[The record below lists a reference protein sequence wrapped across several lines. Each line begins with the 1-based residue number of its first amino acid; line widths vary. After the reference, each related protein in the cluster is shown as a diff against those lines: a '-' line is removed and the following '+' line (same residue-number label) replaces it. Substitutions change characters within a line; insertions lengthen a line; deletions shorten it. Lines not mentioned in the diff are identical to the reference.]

1 MSRLGTTILGILVF
15 SVFVVICLAIDRFL
29 RRGLN
34 KAFDR
39 IHNNRKRRKAASRPG
54 GRFRLADRYSGAS
67 GTPTAAGASVK
78 AESPQAEKKPVGEAL
93 SADEWELDEPAAEEE
108 WELKEEVP
116 ASPPQPEPRPA
127 PQAAQQAPAED
138 PALPKSVPSQQ
149 AALKGEPAPPVF
161 DVPDTIP
168 PFQEDR
174 CCICN
179 GELSGGRF
187 AVLFTADSGAEARI
201 DRECALKLN
210 TLVNGSDP
218 QEIVKAGRYMM
229 SRYKAVDP
237 KVSSV
242 LDRYVR
248 YAVDRLKQQRSTG
261 K

>member
-1 MSRLGTTILGILVF
+1 MSRVGTTILVVLVLA
-15 SVFVVICLAIDRFL
+15 VFVVVCLAIDRFL
-29 RRGLN
+29 RRGLD
-34 KAFDR
+34 KAFDKL
-39 IHNNRKRRKAASRPG
+39 HNSRKRKKAASRPG
-54 GRFRLADRYSGAS
+54 GRFRLADRYSGVPGS
-67 GTPTAAGASVK
+67 PAAARASVK
-78 AESPQAEKKPVGEAL
+78 AETPQAEKKPVGEAL

-108 WELKEEVP
+108 WEPVEEAP
-116 ASPPQPEPRPA
+116 AGPPRPEPRPA
-127 PQAAQQAPAED
+127 PQTVRQTPAED
-138 PALPKSVPSQQ
+138 PALPKPVSSQQ
-149 AALKGEPAPPVF
+149 AVSKEEPALPVF

-187 AVLFTADSGAEARI
+187 AVLFKADSGAEARI
-201 DRECALKLN
+201 DRECALKLT

-218 QEIVKAGRYMM
+218 QEIAKAGRYMM

-237 KVSSV
+237 KVSAY

-248 YAVDRLKQQRSTG
+248 CAADRLKQQRSAG